1 MNPDLIYG
9 SEPLKEEGDGSEN
22 RNKLTAPIR
31 LRVAVDADIPLFRI
45 LTERRRVIFSVEICN
60 LVEYNLC
67 KY

>member
-9 SEPLKEEGDGSEN
+9 SEPLEEEGDGSEN
-22 RNKLTAPIR
+22 RNKLAVSIR
-31 LRVAVDADIPLFRI
+31 LRTLVDVDIPLFWI
-45 LTERRRVIFSVEICN
+45 LTERRRGIFSVEICN